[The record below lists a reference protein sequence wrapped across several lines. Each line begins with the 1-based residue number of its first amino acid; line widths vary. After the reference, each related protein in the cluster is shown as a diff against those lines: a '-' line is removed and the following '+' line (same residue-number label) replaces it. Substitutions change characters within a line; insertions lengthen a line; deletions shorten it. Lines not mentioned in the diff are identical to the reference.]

1 MSDTLGNKLKLTIF
15 GASHAPEIGVTIS
28 SLPKGMKVDDE
39 FIKFQLAK
47 RRPNGKESTA
57 RIEDDEYRIISG
69 VKDGLTTGEDLTLII
84 PNKKQDSSA
93 YSNIIYRPG
102 HADYT
107 QDAKSNGKAD
117 LRGGGHLS
125 GRMTAPIVASCAIIV
140 QYLQSKGIEIG
151 SRIKSIHNVKDDEIT
166 NITTS
171 MIKEFN
177 NSSFPTLNKD
187 IELRMKEEIRIAKES
202 LDSVG
207 GEVETYVLNL
217 PVGLGEPFF
226 DSVESEIS
234 HAMFSIP
241 AVKGVL
247 FGLGNK
253 FVTSYGSEANDA
265 FRNVDGKIV
274 TLTNNNAGING
285 GITNG
290 MPVYFNTIIKPTP
303 SISKKQLSVNQKL
316 ENVELEIKG
325 RHDPCIVQRACV
337 VIDSLVAFVILDLM
351 LQSEDSLWNMD

>member
-1 MSDTLGNKLKLTIF
+1 MSDTLGNKIKMTIF
-15 GASHAPEIGVTIS
+15 GASHAPEIGVILS
-28 SLPKGMKVDDE
+28 NLPRGMKVDYD
-39 FIKFQLAK
+39 FINFQLAK

-57 RIEDDEYRIISG
+57 RIEDDEYEIVSG
-69 VKDGLTTGEDLTLII
+69 VKNGLTTGEDLKLVIK
-84 PNKKQDSSA
+84 NKKQDSSA

-107 QDAKSNGKAD
+107 QDIKYHGQAD

-125 GRMTAPIVASCAIIV
+125 GRMTAPIVASAAIII
-140 QYLQSKGIEIG
+140 QYLNEKGIKIG
-151 SRIKSIHNVKDDEIT
+151 SRIKSIHGIKDDDIIIPTEE
-166 NITTS
+166 
-171 MIKEFN
+171 MINKFN
-177 NSSFPTLNKD
+177 SSSFPLLNDKKE
-187 IELRMKEEIRIAKES
+187 IEMKNVIKEAKEN

-207 GEVETYVLNL
+207 GEIESYILSL

-226 DSVESEIS
+226 DSVESSLS
-234 HAMFSIP
+234 HAIFSIP

-247 FGLGNK
+247 FGLGEK
-253 FVTSYGSEANDA
+253 FACTFGSEANDA
-265 FRNVDGKIV
+265 FRNVDGKII

-290 MPVYFNTIIKPTP
+290 MPIVFKTIIKATP
-303 SISKKQLSVNQKL
+303 SIGKKQLSINQNK

-337 VIDSLVAFVILDLM
+337 VIDSLIAFTILDLL
-351 LQSEDSLWNMD
+351 LQQEEN